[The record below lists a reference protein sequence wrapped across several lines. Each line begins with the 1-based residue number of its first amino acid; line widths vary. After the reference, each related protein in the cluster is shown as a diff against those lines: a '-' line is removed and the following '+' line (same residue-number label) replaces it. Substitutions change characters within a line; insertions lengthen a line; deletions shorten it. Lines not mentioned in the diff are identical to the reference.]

1 MSYCNKHQRCTV
13 LAPDNGQKKLLQA
26 LLSAELSTHTLSAE
40 AYKSGLKANTK
51 HSSATLLRSKLKGHL
66 VRKLQEL

>member
-1 MSYCNKHQRCTV
+1 MSYCNKNPRST
-13 LAPDNGQKKLLQA
+13 LLTPDNGQKKVLQA
-26 LLSAELSTHTLSAE
+26 LVSAELNTHAHSAE
-40 AYKSGLKANTK
+40 AYKSGLKAHTK

>member
-1 MSYCNKHQRCTV
+1 MSYCNKHQRSTV
-13 LAPDNGQKKLLQA
+13 LTPDNGQKKVLQA
-26 LLSAELSTHTLSAE
+26 LVSAELNTHTLSAE
-40 AYKSGLKANTK
+40 AYKSGLKANTS